1 MVEIK
6 VKQAHRSNYGNS
18 RPTSN
23 IKYLVIHYTSNDGDT
38 DEANGKYFAD
48 NVVKASAHYFVDD
61 DSITQSVPDNYAA
74 WAVGGN
80 KYASCSRT
88 GGGTYYKICTNSN
101 SLSIEICDDVKNGKV
116 YPSAKTIENALELAK
131 VLMKKYNIPV
141 SNVIR
146 HFDVTGKLCPA
157 YWCGSA
163 ENDKL
168 WKVAFLHKLGVP
180 NTTLEYSLQ
189 QFVRDVQSVTGS
201 KVDGIAGQETLSNT
215 ITVSAIL
222 NRKHPVVKFIQERLL
237 AMGYKQVG
245 VADGIAGA
253 KFTTAVKAYQRDIG
267 TTVDG
272 EITARAKTW
281 KSLLGM
287 I

>member
-1 MVEIK
+1 MVTIK
-6 VKQAHRSNYGNS
+6 VHHANKANYGKS
-18 RPTSN
+18 RSTSS
-23 IKYLVIHYTSNDGDT
+23 IRYLVIHYTSNDGDT
-38 DEANGKYFAD
+38 DEANGKYFAN

-61 DSITQSVPDNYAA
+61 DSITQSVPDNYVA

-88 GGGTYYKICTNSN
+88 GGGKYYGKCTNSN

-131 VLMKKYNIPV
+131 MLMKKYSIPV

-168 WKVAFLHKLGVP
+168 WHVAFLYKLGKTSQV
-180 NTTLEYSLQ
+180 EYSLE

-201 KVDGIAGQETLSNT
+201 KVDGIAGQETLGNT
-215 ITVSAIL
+215 VTVSATL
-222 NRKHPVVKFIQERLL
+222 NRKHPTVKFIQQRLL
-237 AMGYKQVG
+237 AMGYQQVG
-245 VADGIAGA
+245 TADGIAGQ